1 MTVGASLLANLRWL
15 VHAAAAVPLLRLV
28 LGAFGMAGQTLGPD
42 PVEYL
47 LRELGWWAVVLL
59 VATLAVTP
67 LRVWTAKAP
76 LLRVR
81 RPLGLWAFTYA
92 LLHLTVYLVLDR
104 QLAWSEIVGDL
115 AKRPYIT
122 VGMLAVTLLLP
133 LAATSTAA
141 AMRRL
146 GRRWQ
151 TLHRLTYPAAMLG
164 VLHFALQVKKD
175 LTEPLV
181 FAVILGGLLA
191 WRLRRA
197 LSRTRTPPSPDS
209 SAPCQR

>member
-1 MTVGASLLANLRWL
+1 MVLNRLLHLLA
-15 VHAAAAVPLLRLV
+15 ATPLTLLV
-28 LGAFGMAGQTLGPD
+28 LGAFGLLGQSLGPD
-42 PVEYL
+42 PVEAL
-47 LRELGWWAVVLL
+47 LRELGWWAVALL

-67 LRVWTAKAP
+67 VRVWSGKAW
-76 LLRVR
+76 LLRLR

-104 QLAWSEIVGDL
+104 QLAWPEIVGDL
-115 AKRPYIT
+115 AKRPYIM
-122 VGMLAVTLLLP
+122 VGMAAVTLLLP

-151 TLHRLTYPAAMLG
+151 MLHRLTYPAAILA

-175 LTEPLV
+175 LTEPLL
-181 FAVILGGLLA
+181 FAVVLAGLLA
-191 WRLRRA
+191 WRLQRK

-209 SAPCQR
+209 SAPGQR